1 MKKLCFLFMLILG
14 VMTLSVCSAFAANDI
29 SVNVNGSAIAFPDA
43 KPFIDANGRTLIPV
57 RFVSE
62 ALGADVLW
70 NGELK
75 EVQISLGT
83 TIITMRIGNKTITVN
98 GVEKQMDTEPTI
110 AMDRTCV
117 PVRFVA
123 EGLGA
128 EVIWNGETRT
138 IDINMAPVSNG
149 PNMLVQ
155 VDFIVNINVL
165 KALDAQYTAAEK
177 DLADNQVDANTIT
190 EILTY
195 VKQKTKD
202 NIKEPL
208 PEKLWEWGN
217 KTIKVVSNAN
227 SPYITIS
234 GK

>member
-14 VMTLSVCSAFAANDI
+14 VIALNVCSVFAANDI

-62 ALGADVLW
+62 ALGAEVKW

-75 EVQISLGT
+75 EVQISMGET
-83 TIITMRIGNKTITVN
+83 NITMRIGNKTITVN
-98 GVEKQMDTEPTI
+98 GIEKQMDTEPTI
-110 AMDRTCV
+110 ALERTCV

-155 VDFIVNINVL
+155 VDFIININIL
-165 KALDAQYTAAEK
+165 KALDPQYTAAEEE
-177 DLADNQVDANTIT
+177 LAENKVDEKTIT

-195 VKQKTKD
+195 VKQKTRDNMKD
-202 NIKEPL
+202 PVV
-208 PEKLWEWGN
+208 EKMWDWGT
-217 KTIKVVSNAN
+217 KKVVVVSNAN